1 MPKVEKLTVKM
12 ENFCLGVVKH
22 GNASQAY
29 REAYNASKM
38 KPASVHRVAREMME
52 MPKIAARIAQLR
64 EAVVEEAVIDQ
75 RMVLSELAAMAFYDP
90 ADLILKDEDAEKG
103 YRAISCPEDIRLLPE
118 KVRRAISGW
127 SWDRGGNFCVRLA
140 NKTVNVELIGK
151 YLGMFIDRKEIRVG
165 DLEKASDAELQ
176 AKIIEAARE
185 VAELEGV
192 SVDAVMAKMLEAPE
206 ATVH

>member
-1 MPKVEKLTVKM
+1 MV
-12 ENFCLGVVKH
+12 
-22 GNASQAY
+22 
-29 REAYNASKM
+29 
-38 KPASVHRVAREMME
+38 
-52 MPKIAARIAQLR
+52 
-64 EAVVEEAVIDQ
+64 DQ
-75 RMVLSELAAMAFYDP
+75 RQVLSELAVMAFYDP
-90 ADLILKDEDAEKG
+90 ADLILKGDKAEKG

-127 SWDRGGNFCVRLA
+127 SWNCGGNFCVRLA